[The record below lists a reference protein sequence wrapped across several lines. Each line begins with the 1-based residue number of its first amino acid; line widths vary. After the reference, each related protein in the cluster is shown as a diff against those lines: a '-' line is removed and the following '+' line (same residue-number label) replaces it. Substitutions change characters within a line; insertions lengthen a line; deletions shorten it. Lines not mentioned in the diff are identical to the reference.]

1 MKQNTRNTRRRLGW
15 LALVGW
21 LAFWAQTATI
31 AQGPGGTVYG
41 PLPPPVAPV
50 TSLPAGPSQIFPVIG
65 AARGVAAKLREVYAN
80 RPDIKILD
88 AAGSVVVYG
97 SIPAQQEVGQWL
109 ASEGLLPPAAPPA
122 QLQTVSYSEPR
133 SVVSNTW
140 RLKNLNAR
148 EFESK
153 LTKTWGTSLQSSQ
166 DSVGDVATFRF
177 PQSEAGSTSIVVD
190 RRANTATIATPPES
204 ANSWQRLMG
213 VLDSRSRSDNEK
225 TVVLPVNKSD
235 PATIRRAVNLLTQVF
250 GAAETHRKKH
260 VGQFVSMLFQ
270 PDATQVAQ
278 VVQPGGGAPAPAGPA
293 PGGGEI
299 AAQAVAPGGGASAA
313 SMEAIA
319 RINNVQ
325 IEILEDV
332 IVVRGRKEDV
342 DRVLQIIEQIEN
354 QSVQFKPEIE
364 IFYLKHIDS
373 TALSDMIT
381 QVYNS
386 AFGRLGVV
394 TVTPLQRPN
403 AVLLIGRKENIPAII
418 ELISKLD
425 VPAPTEGE
433 FKIFRLQNMSAI
445 DAERTIRTF
454 FVNRPPTDTALR
466 PGLGTRAIVI
476 ADYRTNSLIVQAAP
490 RDMIEVSKL
499 LSELDL
505 PSSTVNYE
513 VRVFKLRNAIAE
525 TLGPVLEDA
534 ITQAT
539 ATTTAVAGQAG
550 AQGTP
555 PRATPPA
562 VSLQFLRNS
571 VEGQQLIKS
580 GIMSN
585 IRISPDAR
593 SNTLIV
599 VGPSSA
605 MDLLAAIIERLD
617 TLPASEAQ
625 IKVFGIRNGDATAL
639 SEMLQNLFGQQQG
652 AQAQGNAIAPTPS
665 GDSAIVPL
673 RFSVDQRTNSIIA
686 SGNAGDLNVIYHILT
701 RLDEGDIRQRQ
712 TSVYRL
718 RNAPAQDVANAL
730 QQLLTQNLT
739 LIQSAPELVTP
750 VETLDRQVIVVPEIV
765 TNSLIVSATSRYY
778 NEISRIIETL
788 DRRPPMVVIQVV
800 LAEVNLDDFEQFG
813 FEWGLQD
820 ALMFDRSSGTG
831 GNRFNFNGA
840 NPTLPN
846 DNTPASLATAP
857 RVATSAISNLALGR
871 SDSTLGFGGLVL
883 SASSESVSVLLRAL
897 ESSSRGQIISRP
909 QVQTLDNLPAFVQ
922 VGALVPRI
930 SGVTATNTAV
940 LPIIQDIN
948 VGLILQVTPR
958 TSPDGTIVMQVYA
971 EKSVVGPQATAI
983 PIGTDAQGNPIL
995 SPQIPRTL
1003 AQTTVS
1009 ARTGQTVI
1017 LGGLITKDLEETT
1030 RRVPYLADIPV
1041 LGRLFRFDTA
1051 RNTRKELLI
1060 IMTPYLVTSDEQIE
1074 WINARESER
1083 MSWCV
1088 ADIVNIHGPVAMAGN
1103 PAFNSAGTPLIFP
1116 DLQPGATGPA
1126 GDPTLSFTDPNM
1138 RPPYPTGPMP
1148 YQPVPSGAANSSPGS
1163 IPSVVVPPTMNAPN
1177 LAPGYPPGP
1186 LPYQDL
1192 QPRQPSSDNVP
1203 PRQPSSDRVPPPP
1216 PNPGLGSSRR
1226 QTDDVIVPQPPS
1238 LMPQGNVGG
1247 PGGLSPP
1254 QIQPAV
1260 PPVGTGINSAAF
1272 VPQLP
1277 LPAGPQQQQPLAPL
1291 GVAPAQFQQPTQY
1304 PQTPNQ
1310 QPAQYSQP
1318 AQYQQ
1323 ASQYQPMAR

>member
-1 MKQNTRNTRRRLGW
+1 MNKKTRKSRGQIGW
-15 LALVGW
+15 LALAAL
-21 LAFWAQTATI
+21 LAAWAQAASGQGTAA
-31 AQGPGGTVYG
+31 AQGQPGAVYG
-41 PLPPPVAPV
+41 PLPPATAPI
-50 TSLPAGPSQIFPVIG
+50 TSLPPGPSQIYPVIG
-65 AARGVAAKLREVYAN
+65 AAKGVAAKLREVYTN
-80 RPDIKILD
+80 RPDVKVLD

-97 SIPAQQEVGQWL
+97 STAVQQEVGQWL
-109 ASEGLLPPAAPPA
+109 AMEGLMPPTNPP
-122 QLQTVSYSEPR
+122 QTLQTVAYSEPR
-133 SVVSNTW
+133 TVVTNTW
-140 RLKNLNAR
+140 RLKNLSSR
-148 EFESK
+148 DFETK

-190 RRANTATIATPPES
+190 RRANTATIATPPGS

-213 VLDSRSRSDNEK
+213 ILDARSRSESDK
-225 TVVLPVNKSD
+225 TAIIPVNKSD
-235 PATIRRAVNLLTQVF
+235 PATMRRAVTLLTQIF
-250 GAAETHRKKH
+250 GAAETHRRKH

-270 PDATQVAQ
+270 PDATAVAQVAQ
-278 VVQPGGGAPAPAGPA
+278 PGPPAPGPAPA
-293 PGGGEI
+293 PGGGDI
-299 AAQAVAPGGGASAA
+299 AAQAVAPSGGASAA

-386 AFGRLGVV
+386 AFGRLGLV

-403 AVLLIGRKENIPAII
+403 AVLLIGRKENIPALI

-490 RDMIEVSKL
+490 RDLIEVSKL
-499 LSELDL
+499 LSELDM

-539 ATTTAVAGQAG
+539 ATTAAVAGQAG

-605 MDLLAAIIERLD
+605 MDLMAAIIERLD

-639 SEMLQNLFGQQQG
+639 SEMLQSLFGQQQG

-701 RLDEGDIRQRQ
+701 RLDEGDIRQRT

-718 RNAPAQDVANAL
+718 RNAPAQDVATAL
-730 QQLLTQNLT
+730 QQLLQQNLA
-739 LIQSAPELVTP
+739 LIQTAPELVTP
-750 VETLDRQVIVVPEIV
+750 VETLDRQVIVVPEVV

-778 NEISRIIETL
+778 GEISRIIETL

-820 ALMFDRSSGTG
+820 ALMFDRSSSAT

-846 DNTPASLATAP
+846 DATAASLATAP
-857 RVATSAISNLALGR
+857 RVATQALSNLALGR
-871 SDSTLGFGGLVL
+871 TDSTLGFGGLVL

-922 VGALVPRI
+922 VGSLVPRI

-940 LPIIQDIN
+940 IPVIQDIN

-983 PIGTDAQGNPIL
+983 PIGTDTNGNPIL

-1030 RRVPYLADIPV
+1030 RRIPYLADIPV

-1088 ADIVNIHGPVAMAGN
+1088 ADIVNIHGPVTMAGN

-1116 DLQPGATGPA
+1116 DMQPGAPTPA
-1126 GDPTLSFTDPNM
+1126 VDPSMLSNDPMM
-1138 RPPYPTGPMP
+1138 RPVYPTGPLP
-1148 YQPVPSGAANSSPGS
+1148 YQAVPQRATNPNDPASP
-1163 IPSVVVPPTMNAPN
+1163 PSVVVPPTMNTPN
-1177 LAPGYPPGP
+1177 FAPGYPPGP
-1186 LPYQDL
+1186 LPYQEV
-1192 QPRQPSSDNVP
+1192 QPRQPSSDTVP

-1216 PNPGLGSSRR
+1216 PGPGLGSSRR
-1226 QTDDVIVPQPPS
+1226 TQDDVIVPQPPS
-1238 LMPQGNVGG
+1238 LMPQGSSQGS
-1247 PGGLSPP
+1247 LSPP
-1254 QIQPAV
+1254 NIQPAM
-1260 PPVGTGINSAAF
+1260 PPAGTGINSAAY
-1272 VPQLP
+1272 VPQMQWP
-1277 LPAGPQQQQPLAPL
+1277 LPPQQPLPPQ
-1291 GVAPAQFQQPTQY
+1291 GVAPAQYQQSTQY
-1304 PQTPNQ
+1304 
-1310 QPAQYSQP
+1310 QPAAQYP
-1318 AQYQQ
+1318 PAAQYQQ
-1323 ASQYQPMAR
+1323 PAPSQQMAR